1 MSALVGRC
9 WVCLYDAVPL
19 EDVVFARFYSEAIDG
34 VLLDLRELFLYAS
47 SPALARAGEVYERIA
62 HRRVVIVVC
71 ARLMSASRLLG
82 NHIGREVRHLWRS
95 SAIAV
100 PSLSPSLC
108 SPRCHGLLACFMAI
122 ECFQCHVLLVRRL
135 RSLVWWIAFSCRRRR
150 IQGNALRPL
159 QRHSRRMTT
168 FPYC

>member
-1 MSALVGRC
+1 MVDLCLEGDRRRLEREVGGELEEELEVSALVGRC

-34 VLLDLRELFLYAS
+34 VLLDLCELFLYAS
-47 SPALARAGEVYERIA
+47 NSALARVGGVYERNA

-82 NHIGREVRHLWRS
+82 NHIGREVRHLWRL

-100 PSLSPSLC
+100 PSLSPSLYP
-108 SPRCHGLLACFMAI
+108 PRCHGLLACFMAF
-122 ECFQCHVLLVRRL
+122 EGFQCHVLLVCRL
-135 RSLVWWIAFSCRRRR
+135 RSLVR
-150 IQGNALRPL
+150 
-159 QRHSRRMTT
+159 
-168 FPYC
+168 